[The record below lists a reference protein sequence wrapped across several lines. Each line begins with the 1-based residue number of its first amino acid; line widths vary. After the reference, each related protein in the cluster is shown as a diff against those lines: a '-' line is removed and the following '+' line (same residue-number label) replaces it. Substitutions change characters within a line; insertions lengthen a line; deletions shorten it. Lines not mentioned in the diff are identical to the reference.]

1 MARHDIWHL
10 VVLGSTLM
18 GAAGLAI
25 LALSPLIFE
34 EPPPGLQ
41 RFRPL
46 VGGLV
51 ALAAVLLL
59 VEWLGVH

>member
-1 MARHDIWHL
+1 VEGHDLWHL

-25 LALSPLIFE
+25 LVLAPLVFD

-41 RFRPL
+41 RAKPLIWAL
-46 VGGLV
+46 VGV
-51 ALAAVLLL
+51 AAFLLAA
-59 VEWLGVH
+59 EWLGVH

>member
-1 MARHDIWHL
+1 MEGHDLWHL

-25 LALSPLIFE
+25 LALTPLIFE

-41 RFRPL
+41 RFKPL
-46 VGGLV
+46 VAALV
-51 ALAAVLLL
+51 GLAALLLL

>member
-1 MARHDIWHL
+1 MESHDLWHL

-25 LALSPLIFE
+25 LLLAPLVFE
-34 EPPPGLQ
+34 EPTPGLRQ
-41 RFRPL
+41 ARPL

-51 ALAAVLLL
+51 AVAAILLV